1 MKKNKKNKSSKKNQ
15 NVKNISLQEALK
27 AVGMIAPH
35 QMLSEKLIV
44 DRAMDELKELAEPM
58 RECLIAARSNA
69 DLVRLYM
76 ERYIERIDCLLA
88 VVDIAHQ
95 PDDEEDAFDDEY
107 DDEYEEDDEC

>member
-15 NVKNISLQEALK
+15 NISMQEALK

-88 VVDIAHQ
+88 VVDIAQQ
-95 PDDEEDAFDDEY
+95 PEDEEDAFDDEY
-107 DDEYEEDDEC
+107 DYEYEEDDEC

>member
-1 MKKNKKNKSSKKNQ
+1 MKKNKKNKKN
-15 NVKNISLQEALK
+15 KNITNISMQEALK
-27 AVGMIAPH
+27 AVGMITPH

-44 DRAMDELKELAEPM
+44 ERAMDELKELAEPM
-58 RECLIAARSNA
+58 TEYLIAARTNA

-88 VVDIAHQ
+88 VVDTAQ
-95 PDDEEDAFDDEY
+95 QSESDDEEDAFDDEY

>member
-15 NVKNISLQEALK
+15 NISMQEALK

-88 VVDIAHQ
+88 VVDIARQ
-95 PDDEEDAFDDEY
+95 PEDEEDAFDDEY
-107 DDEYEEDDEC
+107 DYEYEEDDEC

>member
-1 MKKNKKNKSSKKNQ
+1 MRKNKKNK
-15 NVKNISLQEALK
+15 NIKSISMKEALK

-44 DRAMDELKELAEPM
+44 DRAMDELKELTEPM

-88 VVDIAHQ
+88 VVDIAQ
-95 PDDEEDAFDDEY
+95 QTDDEEEAFDDEY

>member
-1 MKKNKKNKSSKKNQ
+1 MKKNKKNKSGKENQ
-15 NVKNISLQEALK
+15 NISMQEALK
-27 AVGMIAPH
+27 AVGMITPH

-44 DRAMDELKELAEPM
+44 ERAMDELKELAEPM
-58 RECLIAARSNA
+58 SEYLIAARTNA

-88 VVDIAHQ
+88 IVDTAQHSE
-95 PDDEEDAFDDEY
+95 PDDKEDDCDDEY

>member
-1 MKKNKKNKSSKKNQ
+1 MRKNKKNK
-15 NVKNISLQEALK
+15 NIKSISMKEALK

-88 VVDIAHQ
+88 VVDIAQ
-95 PDDEEDAFDDEY
+95 QTDDEEEAFDDEY

>member
-15 NVKNISLQEALK
+15 NISMQEALK

-44 DRAMDELKELAEPM
+44 DRAMDEMKELAEPM

-88 VVDIAHQ
+88 VVDIAQQ
-95 PDDEEDAFDDEY
+95 PEDEEDAFDDEY
-107 DDEYEEDDEC
+107 DYEYEEDDEC

>member
-15 NVKNISLQEALK
+15 NISMQEALK

-44 DRAMDELKELAEPM
+44 DRAMDELKELAAPM

-88 VVDIAHQ
+88 VVDIAQQ

>member
-1 MKKNKKNKSSKKNQ
+1 MKKDKKNKSSKKNQ
-15 NVKNISLQEALK
+15 NVKNISMQEALK

-88 VVDIAHQ
+88 VVDITQQ
-95 PDDEEDAFDDEY
+95 PDDGEDDCDDEY
-107 DDEYEEDDEC
+107 DYEYEEDDEC

>member
-1 MKKNKKNKSSKKNQ
+1 MKKNKKNKSSKKN
-15 NVKNISLQEALK
+15 KNISMQEALK
-27 AVGMIAPH
+27 AVGMITPH

-44 DRAMDELKELAEPM
+44 ERAMDELKELAEPM

-88 VVDIAHQ
+88 VVDIAQQ

>member
-1 MKKNKKNKSSKKNQ
+1 MKKNKKNKHGKKNQ
-15 NVKNISLQEALK
+15 NISMQEALK
-27 AVGMIAPH
+27 AVGMFTPH

-44 DRAMDELKELAEPM
+44 ERAMDELKELAEPM

-88 VVDIAHQ
+88 VVDIAQQ
-95 PDDEEDAFDDEY
+95 PEDEEDAFDDEY
-107 DDEYEEDDEC
+107 DYEYEEDDEC

>member
-1 MKKNKKNKSSKKNQ
+1 MKKDKKNKSSKKNQ
-15 NVKNISLQEALK
+15 NIKNISMQEALK

-88 VVDIAHQ
+88 VVDIAQQ
-95 PDDEEDAFDDEY
+95 PEDKEDAFDDEY
-107 DDEYEEDDEC
+107 DYEYEEDDEC

>member
-15 NVKNISLQEALK
+15 NIKNISMQEAVK
-27 AVGMIAPH
+27 AVGMIVPH

-88 VVDIAHQ
+88 VVDIAQQ
-95 PDDEEDAFDDEY
+95 PEDEEDAFDDEY
-107 DDEYEEDDEC
+107 DYEYEEDDEC

>member
-1 MKKNKKNKSSKKNQ
+1 MKKNKKNKKN
-15 NVKNISLQEALK
+15 KNIMNISMQEALK
-27 AVGMIAPH
+27 AVGMITPH

-44 DRAMDELKELAEPM
+44 ERAMDELKELAEPM
-58 RECLIAARSNA
+58 TEYLIAARTNA

-88 VVDIAHQ
+88 VVDTAQ
-95 PDDEEDAFDDEY
+95 QSESDDEEDAFDDEY

>member
-15 NVKNISLQEALK
+15 NIKNISMQEALK
-27 AVGMIAPH
+27 AVGMITPH

-44 DRAMDELKELAEPM
+44 ERAMDELKELAEPM
-58 RECLIAARSNA
+58 TEYLIAARTNA

-88 VVDIAHQ
+88 VVDIAQQ
-95 PDDEEDAFDDEY
+95 PEDEEDAFDDEY
-107 DDEYEEDDEC
+107 DYEYEEDDEC

>member
-1 MKKNKKNKSSKKNQ
+1 MKKNKKNKSNKKNQ
-15 NVKNISLQEALK
+15 NISMQEALK
-27 AVGMIAPH
+27 AVGMITPH

-44 DRAMDELKELAEPM
+44 ERAMDEMNELAEPM
-58 RECLIAARSNA
+58 TEYLIAARTNA

-88 VVDIAHQ
+88 VVDTAQ
-95 PDDEEDAFDDEY
+95 QSEPDDEEDAFDDEY

>member
-15 NVKNISLQEALK
+15 NIKNISMQEALK

-44 DRAMDELKELAEPM
+44 DRAMDELKELADPM

-88 VVDIAHQ
+88 VVDIAQQ
-95 PDDEEDAFDDEY
+95 PEDEEDAFDDEY

>member
-1 MKKNKKNKSSKKNQ
+1 MKKDKKNKSSKKNQ
-15 NVKNISLQEALK
+15 NISMQEALK

-88 VVDIAHQ
+88 VVDIAQQ
-95 PDDEEDAFDDEY
+95 PEDEEDAFDDEY
-107 DDEYEEDDEC
+107 DYEYEEDDEC

>member
-15 NVKNISLQEALK
+15 NISMQEALK

-58 RECLIAARSNA
+58 RACLIAARSNA

-88 VVDIAHQ
+88 VVDIAQ
-95 PDDEEDAFDDEY
+95 KSEPDDEEDAFDDEY